1 MLRQLSFALA
11 LLACGTMIG
20 ATDVFAGPSEL
31 TQLAQAQ
38 TDPSQPAAPATP
50 ASDATAPAA
59 DAQAPEEPIGNVATV
74 TGSASVIRND
84 KTTPLKVKDDIYLND
99 VVQTGAN
106 STLGITF
113 IDATTFNLKA
123 STKITIDNYVYEDGG
138 KSNAAIFDVAKG
150 TAAFVAASVAKT
162 GDMKI
167 TTPTATLGIRGT
179 TGLVEVP
186 EGAAANNPNNVA
198 VKLYPDADGRVGRIE
213 VNDRAGARLG
223 FLTQGAS
230 GFTIR
235 PGAGGARFA
244 AVPLV
249 IPQAVMLRDQGFV
262 RQLHSTQ
269 NVGRQLVFQQREF
282 RRANPG
288 FVNPNRPIRQ
298 FAARPAAAEWFAGTE
313 QAWTTAAAW
322 SVKSSRPAA
331 AERLCPGNP
340 VSRHC
345 RLCRTARG
353 SSNPASSI
361 VPGNRNNR
369 ARHRAPDSS
378 NRARPINPACR
389 RGPDNR
395 DDPVCRHSPDCRRAR
410 DNRHGPI
417 CRRSPACR
425 RARDNRNSRPCRRSP
440 PRRRHGRDCRTG
452 SACPDCS
459 ACPAF
464 RERPPYNVRD
474 CPPRRGGPRPRRNA
488 ASRRQRISVSRKM
501 ASGIAPQ
508 PIAQLLYE
516 ASRLPSRSSSPPCRR
531 PPALSPAQMT
541 AGRPAALHQRLDQR
555 TYRRPHRSRQ
565 AHRHAARPPARVG
578 SGSGTTQARE

>member
-1 MLRQLSFALA
+1 MQRQLSFALL
-11 LLACGTMIG
+11 LLACSMTIG
-20 ATDVFAGPSEL
+20 ATDAAATSPGL

-38 TDPSQPAAPATP
+38 PPATAAPDPAAP
-50 ASDATAPAA
+50 DATAPAT

-106 STLGITF
+106 AALGITF
-113 IDATTFNLKA
+113 IDNTTFNLKA
-123 STKITIDNYVYEDGG
+123 NTKITIDNYVYEDGG
-138 KSNAAIFDVAKG
+138 KSNAAIFDIAKG

-213 VNDRAGARLG
+213 VNDRAGAQLG

-235 PGAGGARFA
+235 PGSGGVRFA

-269 NVGRQLVFQQREF
+269 NFGRQVVFQQREF

-298 FAARPAAAEWFAGTE
+298 LQPGQPRQNGLPGQNRPG
-313 QAWTTAAAW
+313 QQQPGQLN
-322 SVKSSRPAA
+322 RPGQP
-331 AERLCPGNP
+331 RQNGLPGQPGQPPLPAVPNRQGQNQGQQP
-340 VSRHC
+340 GQLNRPGQPQQPGQLN
-345 RLCRTARG
+345 RPGQQQQPGAPNRQGQQQPG
-353 SSNPASSI
+353 SPNQPG
-361 VPGNRNNR
+361 VP
-369 ARHRAPDSS
+369 
-378 NRARPINPACR
+378 
-389 RGPDNR
+389 
-395 DDPVCRHSPDCRRAR
+395 
-410 DNRHGPI
+410 
-417 CRRSPACR
+417 
-425 RARDNRNSRPCRRSP
+425 
-440 PRRRHGRDCRTG
+440 RTG
-452 SACPDCS
+452 
-459 ACPAF
+459 
-464 RERPPYNVRD
+464 
-474 CPPRRGGPRPRRNA
+474 
-488 ASRRQRISVSRKM
+488 Q
-501 ASGIAPQ
+501 
-508 PIAQLLYE
+508 
-516 ASRLPSRSSSPPCRR
+516 PSRSGLPAQPGLPPRAGQPQQPSVPAQPGAPQGRPGLPNRYGVPGLQRAPGVQGAPALQRPGLPAAPRR
-531 PPALSPAQMT
+531 PAP
-541 AGRPAALHQRLDQR
+541 QRGK
-555 TYRRPHRSRQ
+555 
-565 AHRHAARPPARVG
+565 PPPKELR
-578 SGSGTTQARE
+578 

>member
-1 MLRQLSFALA
+1 LPVSASRDDKRGVHPAFRLTALKSEAPPSAFPRKRKFSMSRQLSIALA
-11 LLACGTMIG
+11 LLACGTMID
-20 ATDVFAGPSEL
+20 ATEVFAGPSEL
-31 TQLAQAQ
+31 TQLVQAQ
-38 TDPSQPAAPATP
+38 IDPSQSAAPAPSTP
-50 ASDATAPAA
+50 DATAPAA

-84 KTTPLKVKDDIYLND
+84 KTTPLKIKDDIYLND

-106 STLGITF
+106 SALGITF

-213 VNDRAGARLG
+213 VNDRAGVRLG

-244 AVPLV
+244 AVPLA

-282 RRANPG
+282 RRANPT

-298 FAARPAAAEWFAGTE
+298 PGQPRPNGLPG
-313 QAWTTAAAW
+313 QQQPGQLN
-322 SVKSSRPAA
+322 RPGQPRQNGLPGQPGQPPLPAVPNRQGQQPD
-331 AERLCPGNP
+331 RLNRPGQPQPPGQLTRPGQQQQPGAPNRQGQQQP
-340 VSRHC
+340 
-345 RLCRTARG
+345 G
-353 SSNPASSI
+353 SPNR
-361 VPGNRNNR
+361 PGL
-369 ARHRAPDSS
+369 
-378 NRARPINPACR
+378 
-389 RGPDNR
+389 
-395 DDPVCRHSPDCRRAR
+395 
-410 DNRHGPI
+410 
-417 CRRSPACR
+417 
-425 RARDNRNSRPCRRSP
+425 P
-440 PRRRHGRDCRTG
+440 PRAG
-452 SACPDCS
+452 
-459 ACPAF
+459 
-464 RERPPYNVRD
+464 
-474 CPPRRGGPRPRRNA
+474 
-488 ASRRQRISVSRKM
+488 Q
-501 ASGIAPQ
+501 
-508 PIAQLLYE
+508 
-516 ASRLPSRSSSPPCRR
+516 PSRSDLPPQPGLPPRAGQPQQPSVPARPGAPQGRPGLPNRYGVPGLQRPPGVHGAPALQRPGLPAAPRR
-531 PPALSPAQMT
+531 PAPAP
-541 AGRPAALHQRLDQR
+541 QRGKPLPKELR
-555 TYRRPHRSRQ
+555 
-565 AHRHAARPPARVG
+565 
-578 SGSGTTQARE
+578 

>member
-1 MLRQLSFALA
+1 MSRQLSFALA

-20 ATDVFAGPSEL
+20 ATEAFGRPSEP
-31 TQLAQAQ
+31 TQLAQGQ
-38 TDPSQPAAPATP
+38 TEPTQPAAPAAAATDPATP
-50 ASDATAPAA
+50 DATAA
-59 DAQAPEEPIGNVATV
+59 DAPEEPIGNVANV

-106 STLGITF
+106 SALGITF

-244 AVPLV
+244 AVPLA

-282 RRANPG
+282 RRANPT

-298 FAARPAAAEWFAGTE
+298 LQPGQQRPNGLPGQNRPGQQQQPGQLNRPGQPRQNGLPGQPGQPPLPTVPNRQGQQQPGQLNRPGQPQQPGTPPRAGQRQPGSPNQAGGPPRAGQPSRPGLPAQPGLPPRAGQPPRSDLPTQPGLPPRAGQPPRSDLPPQPTAPATRPGLPNRFGVPGPQRAPGMQRAPGVQGAPAVQRPGLPAAPRRPAP
-313 QAWTTAAAW
+313 Q
-322 SVKSSRPAA
+322 
-331 AERLCPGNP
+331 
-340 VSRHC
+340 
-345 RLCRTARG
+345 RG
-353 SSNPASSI
+353 K
-361 VPGNRNNR
+361 
-369 ARHRAPDSS
+369 
-378 NRARPINPACR
+378 
-389 RGPDNR
+389 
-395 DDPVCRHSPDCRRAR
+395 
-410 DNRHGPI
+410 
-417 CRRSPACR
+417 
-425 RARDNRNSRPCRRSP
+425 P
-440 PRRRHGRDCRTG
+440 P
-452 SACPDCS
+452 PK
-459 ACPAF
+459 
-464 RERPPYNVRD
+464 EVR
-474 CPPRRGGPRPRRNA
+474 
-488 ASRRQRISVSRKM
+488 
-501 ASGIAPQ
+501 
-508 PIAQLLYE
+508 
-516 ASRLPSRSSSPPCRR
+516 
-531 PPALSPAQMT
+531 
-541 AGRPAALHQRLDQR
+541 
-555 TYRRPHRSRQ
+555 
-565 AHRHAARPPARVG
+565 
-578 SGSGTTQARE
+578 

>member
-1 MLRQLSFALA
+1 MQRQLSFALM
-11 LLACGTMIG
+11 LLAWSATMS
-20 ATDVFAGPSEL
+20 ATNAAAASPDL

-38 TDPSQPAAPATP
+38 TEPSQPAAPATAAPDP
-50 ASDATAPAA
+50 ATPDATAA
-59 DAQAPEEPIGNVATV
+59 DAPEEPIGNVASV

-84 KTTPLKVKDDIYLND
+84 KTTPLKIKDDIYLND

-106 STLGITF
+106 SALGITF

-235 PGAGGARFA
+235 AGAGGARFA

-298 FAARPAAAEWFAGTE
+298 FQPGQQRPNGLPGQVRPGQQQPGQLNRPGQPRQNGLPGQPGQPPLPAVPNRQGQQQPGQLNRPGQPQQPGQLNRPGQQQQPGAPNRQGQQQQPGSPNQPGVPPRAG
-313 QAWTTAAAW
+313 QP
-322 SVKSSRPAA
+322 SRPGLPAQ
-331 AERLCPGNP
+331 PG
-340 VSRHC
+340 
-345 RLCRTARG
+345 L
-353 SSNPASSI
+353 
-361 VPGNRNNR
+361 
-369 ARHRAPDSS
+369 
-378 NRARPINPACR
+378 
-389 RGPDNR
+389 
-395 DDPVCRHSPDCRRAR
+395 
-410 DNRHGPI
+410 
-417 CRRSPACR
+417 
-425 RARDNRNSRPCRRSP
+425 P
-440 PRRRHGRDCRTG
+440 PRTGQPSRT
-452 SACPDCS
+452 DL
-459 ACPAF
+459 
-464 RERPPYNVRD
+464 PPQPGL
-474 CPPRRGGPRPRRNA
+474 PPRAGQPPRSDLP
-488 ASRRQRISVSRKM
+488 
-501 ASGIAPQ
+501 PQ
-508 PIAQLLYE
+508 TGA
-516 ASRLPSRSSSPPCRR
+516 
-531 PPALSPAQMT
+531 
-541 AGRPAALHQRLDQR
+541 
-555 TYRRPHRSRQ
+555 
-565 AHRHAARPPARVG
+565 PPARPGLPNRFGVPG
-578 SGSGTTQARE
+578 LQRVPGVQGAPALQRPGLPAAPRRPAPQRGKPLPRELR

>member
-1 MLRQLSFALA
+1 MSRQLSFALL
-11 LLACGTMIG
+11 LLACSATIGT
-20 ATDVFAGPSEL
+20 TDVFASASGL

-38 TDPSQPAAPATP
+38 TDPSQPAAPAAAPDPATP
-50 ASDATAPAA
+50 DATAA
-59 DAQAPEEPIGNVATV
+59 DAPEEPIGNVATV

-99 VVQTGAN
+99 VVQTAAN
-106 STLGITF
+106 SALGITF

-150 TAAFVAASVAKT
+150 TAAFVAAAVAKT

-235 PGAGGARFA
+235 PGVGGARFA

-269 NVGRQLVFQQREF
+269 NVGRQVVLQQREF
-282 RRANPG
+282 RRANPT

-298 FAARPAAAEWFAGTE
+298 LQPGQQRPNGLPGQRRPNGLPGQPGQPPLPSVPNRPGQQQPGQLNRPGQQQQPGAPNRQGQQQPGSPTQSGQPPRAG
-313 QAWTTAAAW
+313 Q
-322 SVKSSRPAA
+322 
-331 AERLCPGNP
+331 
-340 VSRHC
+340 
-345 RLCRTARG
+345 
-353 SSNPASSI
+353 PAS
-361 VPGNRNNR
+361 PG
-369 ARHRAPDSS
+369 AP
-378 NRARPINPACR
+378 P
-389 RGPDNR
+389 
-395 DDPVCRHSPDCRRAR
+395 
-410 DNRHGPI
+410 
-417 CRRSPACR
+417 
-425 RARDNRNSRPCRRSP
+425 
-440 PRRRHGRDCRTG
+440 
-452 SACPDCS
+452 
-459 ACPAF
+459 
-464 RERPPYNVRD
+464 
-474 CPPRRGGPRPRRNA
+474 
-488 ASRRQRISVSRKM
+488 
-501 ASGIAPQ
+501 
-508 PIAQLLYE
+508 
-516 ASRLPSRSSSPPCRR
+516 
-531 PPALSPAQMT
+531 
-541 AGRPAALHQRLDQR
+541 AGRPPRAGQPQQPPIPAQPGAPQGRPLPNRYGVPGLQRPPGVQGAPALQRPGVAAPRRPAPAPQRGKPPRKDQR
-555 TYRRPHRSRQ
+555 
-565 AHRHAARPPARVG
+565 
-578 SGSGTTQARE
+578 

>member
-1 MLRQLSFALA
+1 MSRQLSFALA

-20 ATDVFAGPSEL
+20 ATDVFGSPSGP

-38 TDPSQPAAPATP
+38 TEPTQPAAPAAAATDPATP
-50 ASDATAPAA
+50 DATAA
-59 DAQAPEEPIGNVATV
+59 DAPEEPIGNVANV

-106 STLGITF
+106 SALGITF

-244 AVPLV
+244 AVPLA

-282 RRANPG
+282 RRANPT

-298 FAARPAAAEWFAGTE
+298 LQPGQQRPNGLPG
-313 QAWTTAAAW
+313 QNRPGQQQQPGQLNRPGQPGRTA
-322 SVKSSRPAA
+322 
-331 AERLCPGNP
+331 CPGNP
-340 VSRHC
+340 VSRRC
-345 RLCRTARG
+345 RPYRTARD
-353 SSNPASSI
+353 SSSPASSI
-361 VPGNRNNR
+361 VPDNRNNR
-369 ARHRAPDSS
+369 ARRRAPDSS
-378 NRARPINPACR
+378 NPARPINPACH

-395 DDPVCRHSPDCRRAR
+395 HAPVCRHSPDCRRVR
-410 DNRHGPI
+410 DNRHDPI
-417 CRRSPACR
+417 CQRSPACR
-425 RARDNRNSRPCRRSP
+425 HAQASRHDPISRRSP

-452 SACPDCS
+452 SACPGDCS
-459 ACPAF
+459 ARPAF
-464 RERPPYNVRD
+464 RERRPYSVRD
-474 CPPRRGGPRPRRNA
+474 CPPRQRRP
-488 ASRRQRISVSRKM
+488 
-501 ASGIAPQ
+501 APQ
-508 PIAQLLYE
+508 
-516 ASRLPSRSSSPPCRR
+516 RGKPPPKEVR
-531 PPALSPAQMT
+531 
-541 AGRPAALHQRLDQR
+541 
-555 TYRRPHRSRQ
+555 
-565 AHRHAARPPARVG
+565 
-578 SGSGTTQARE
+578 

>member
-1 MLRQLSFALA
+1 MFSQVL
-11 LLACGTMIG
+11 
-20 ATDVFAGPSEL
+20 PSL

-38 TDPSQPAAPATP
+38 TEPTQPAAPA
-50 ASDATAPAA
+50 AAAPIPPRLT
-59 DAQAPEEPIGNVATV
+59 QPPRTRPEEPIGNVATV

-106 STLGITF
+106 SALGITF

-244 AVPLV
+244 AVPLA

-298 FAARPAAAEWFAGTE
+298 LQPGQQRPNGLPGQNRPGQQQQPGQLNRPGQPRQNGLPGQPGQPPLPTVPNRQGQQQPGQLNRPGQPQQPGTPPRAGQQQPGSPNQPGLPPRTGQPSRPGLPAQPGLPPRAGQPPRSDLPPQPGLPPRAGQPQHPIVPAQPAAPLARPGLPNRFGVPGTAAR
-313 QAWTTAAAW
+313 
-322 SVKSSRPAA
+322 
-331 AERLCPGNP
+331 
-340 VSRHC
+340 
-345 RLCRTARG
+345 
-353 SSNPASSI
+353 
-361 VPGNRNNR
+361 
-369 ARHRAPDSS
+369 
-378 NRARPINPACR
+378 
-389 RGPDNR
+389 
-395 DDPVCRHSPDCRRAR
+395 
-410 DNRHGPI
+410 
-417 CRRSPACR
+417 
-425 RARDNRNSRPCRRSP
+425 
-440 PRRRHGRDCRTG
+440 
-452 SACPDCS
+452 
-459 ACPAF
+459 CPAF
-464 RERPPYNVRD
+464 RERPPCSVRD
-474 CPPRRGGPRPRRNA
+474 CPPRRGGLRPRRNA
-488 ASRRQRISVSRKM
+488 ASRRQRSSASRKM

-508 PIAQLLYE
+508 PVAQLLQKLRGCGRVRRSTVSTATGSISSANDGGPAGC
-516 ASRLPSRSSSPPCRR
+516 ASS
-531 PPALSPAQMT
+531 T
-541 AGRPAALHQRLDQR
+541 A
-555 TYRRPHRSRQ
+555 
-565 AHRHAARPPARVG
+565 
-578 SGSGTTQARE
+578 

>member
-1 MLRQLSFALA
+1 M
-11 LLACGTMIG
+11 
-20 ATDVFAGPSEL
+20 
-31 TQLAQAQ
+31 
-38 TDPSQPAAPATP
+38 
-50 ASDATAPAA
+50 
-59 DAQAPEEPIGNVATV
+59 

-106 STLGITF
+106 SALGITF

-244 AVPLV
+244 AVPLA

-298 FAARPAAAEWFAGTE
+298 FQPGQQRPNGLPGQRRPNGLPGQPGQPPLPSVPNRPGQQQPGQLNRPGQQQPGQLNRPGQQQQPGAPNRQGQQQPGSPPRPGTPPRAG
-313 QAWTTAAAW
+313 Q
-322 SVKSSRPAA
+322 PQQ
-331 AERLCPGNP
+331 PGSPNQ
-340 VSRHC
+340 
-345 RLCRTARG
+345 
-353 SSNPASSI
+353 
-361 VPGNRNNR
+361 PGLPPR
-369 ARHRAPDSS
+369 
-378 NRARPINPACR
+378 
-389 RGPDNR
+389 
-395 DDPVCRHSPDCRRAR
+395 R
-410 DNRHGPI
+410 DNRHDPI

-425 RARDNRNSRPCRRSP
+425 HAQANRNSPQCRRSP
-440 PRRRHGRDCRTG
+440 PRRWHGRDCRTG
-452 SACPDCS
+452 TACPGQCS

-464 RERPPYNVRD
+464 RERPPCNVRD
-474 CPPRRGGPRPRRNA
+474 CPPRRGGLRPRRNA
-488 ASRRQRISVSRKM
+488 ASRRRRSSASRTM
-501 ASGIAPQ
+501 ESGIAPQ
-508 PIAQLLYE
+508 PVAQLLHE
-516 ASRLPSRSSSPPCRR
+516 ASRLLSRS
-531 PPALSPAQMT
+531 T
-541 AGRPAALHQRLDQR
+541 LHRVDGHRLYLQRK
-555 TYRRPHRSRQ
+555 
-565 AHRHAARPPARVG
+565 
-578 SGSGTTQARE
+578 

>member
-1 MLRQLSFALA
+1 MSRQLSFALA

-20 ATDVFAGPSEL
+20 ATDVFGSPSGP

-38 TDPSQPAAPATP
+38 TEPTQPAAPAAAATDP
-50 ASDATAPAA
+50 ASPDATAA
-59 DAQAPEEPIGNVATV
+59 DAPEEPIGNVAKV

-99 VVQTGAN
+99 VVQTGSN
-106 STLGITF
+106 SALGITF

-123 STKITIDNYVYEDGG
+123 STKITIDNYVYEEGG
-138 KSNAAIFDVAKG
+138 KSNAAIFDVARG

-244 AVPLV
+244 AVPLA

-282 RRANPG
+282 RRVNPG

-298 FAARPAAAEWFAGTE
+298 FQPGQQRPNGLPGQVRPGQQQPGQLNRPGQRQNGLPGQPGQPPLPAVPNRQGQQQPGQLNRSGQPQQPGQLNRPDQQQRPGAPPRAG
-313 QAWTTAAAW
+313 QP
-322 SVKSSRPAA
+322 SRPG
-331 AERLCPGNP
+331 LPPQPG
-340 VSRHC
+340 
-345 RLCRTARG
+345 L
-353 SSNPASSI
+353 
-361 VPGNRNNR
+361 
-369 ARHRAPDSS
+369 
-378 NRARPINPACR
+378 
-389 RGPDNR
+389 
-395 DDPVCRHSPDCRRAR
+395 
-410 DNRHGPI
+410 
-417 CRRSPACR
+417 
-425 RARDNRNSRPCRRSP
+425 P
-440 PRRRHGRDCRTG
+440 PRAGQ
-452 SACPDCS
+452 
-459 ACPAF
+459 
-464 RERPPYNVRD
+464 
-474 CPPRRGGPRPRRNA
+474 PPRSDLP
-488 ASRRQRISVSRKM
+488 
-501 ASGIAPQ
+501 PQ
-508 PIAQLLYE
+508 PG
-516 ASRLPSRSSSPPCRR
+516 LPPRAGQPQQPSVPPQTG
-531 PPALSPAQMT
+531 A
-541 AGRPAALHQRLDQR
+541 
-555 TYRRPHRSRQ
+555 
-565 AHRHAARPPARVG
+565 PPARPGLPNRFGVPG
-578 SGSGTTQARE
+578 PQRVPGLQRVPGVQGAPAVQRPGLPAAPRRQAPAPQRGKPPPKELR